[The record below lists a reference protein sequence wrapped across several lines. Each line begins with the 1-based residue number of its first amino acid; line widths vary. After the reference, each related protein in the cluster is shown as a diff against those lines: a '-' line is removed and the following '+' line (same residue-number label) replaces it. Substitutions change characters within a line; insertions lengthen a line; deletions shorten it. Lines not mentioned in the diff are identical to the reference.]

1 MTWLLYTFIAM
12 VVCDT
17 IVVAML
23 LLLIAKLHRDVEYLK
38 KKVVQVESIAELARS
53 NAYLAR
59 RNT

>member
-1 MTWLLYTFIAM
+1 M
-12 VVCDT
+12 VIYDT
-17 IVVAML
+17 IVVVLL